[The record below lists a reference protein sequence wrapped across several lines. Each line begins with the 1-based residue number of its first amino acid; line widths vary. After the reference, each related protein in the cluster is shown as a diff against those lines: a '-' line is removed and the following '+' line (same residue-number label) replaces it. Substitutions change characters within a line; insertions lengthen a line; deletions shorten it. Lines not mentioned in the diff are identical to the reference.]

1 MSRYLELIAGTR
13 AGFLD
18 GAALSAFLDQPTCVS
33 LAPNGNIWIVDRGNV
48 RIRSLDDETIITSL
62 TGTRS
67 SPFQVQ
73 NSIGAMEAVSAATF
87 HVPCHVAHGRN
98 GEAFVVDSTGS
109 RVRKMVA
116 GAVYTVIESVLKSYS
131 EGWDRL
137 LVTPHAVR
145 VDHLGDV
152 WIANT
157 GRKEILHVRN
167 VGDTLTTGKSLLS
180 WKSGEIF
187 ESSWQDPFDVAF
199 SPLDLTKVFV
209 ADGCTIKVLNRFT
222 KEVVWY
228 AGTVEPGYV
237 DGWRATASFG
247 SCDYLLA
254 CPNGDLL
261 ISDTTNRV
269 IRRISMLGMVSTFVG
284 PTSRTAIPNLPTAPL
299 QPFPIDNK
307 LKKPFPTPED
317 TQPTFEGHLYEIG
330 SPCFNR
336 NGDLIIPDS
345 TSHRI
350 YAIRMANV
358 PPAVRFQLD
367 PVESASSFSSNTIK
381 TRATRLLT
389 HKASNTSWNITD
401 ATFALA
407 SSQLLDIQ
415 QVTQYLEDTVQC
427 SAEAIEA
434 LLNMLSGVTP
444 NVESSETA
452 VGVIVRSLTT
462 VSSSFEIL

>member
-1 MSRYLELIAGTR
+1 MSQDLELLAGTR

-48 RIRSLDDETIITSL
+48 RIRSLDDETLVTSL
-62 TGTRS
+62 TGTRA

-73 NSIGAMEAVSAATF
+73 NSFGAVEAVSAATF

-116 GAVYTVIESVLKSYS
+116 GAVYTVVESVLKSYS
-131 EGWDRL
+131 EGWDRSL
-137 LVTPHAVR
+137 LSPHAVR

-157 GRKEILHVRN
+157 GKKEILHVRN
-167 VGDTLTTGKSLLS
+167 VGDTLATGKSLLS
-180 WKSGEIF
+180 WKNGEIF
-187 ESSWQDPFDVAF
+187 ESSWVEPFDVAF
-199 SPLDLTKVFV
+199 SPLDLTKVYV

-247 SCDYLLA
+247 SCDFLLA

-284 PTSRTAIPNLPTAPL
+284 PTGRTVIPTLPTAPL

-307 LKKPFPTPED
+307 LKKPFPAPSD
-317 TQPTFEGHLYEIG
+317 TEPTFEGHFYEIG
-330 SPCFNR
+330 SCCFNR

-345 TSHRI
+345 TAHRI
-350 YAIRMANV
+350 YTIRMASV
-358 PPAVRFQLD
+358 PSNVRFQLD
-367 PVESASSFSSNTIK
+367 KVERASSFSSNTIK
-381 TRATRLLT
+381 TKATRLLT
-389 HKASNTSWNITD
+389 HKSSNTSWNIID
-401 ATFALA
+401 ATLALA
-407 SSQLLDIQ
+407 TSQLAHLQEVI
-415 QVTQYLEDTVQC
+415 TYLEDTVEC
-427 SAEAIEA
+427 SPDSIEI
-434 LLNMLSGVTP
+434 LLNMLSGVSPTID
-444 NVESSETA
+444 SSENA
-452 VGVIVRSLTT
+452 VGVIVRTAQP
-462 VSSSFEIL
+462 